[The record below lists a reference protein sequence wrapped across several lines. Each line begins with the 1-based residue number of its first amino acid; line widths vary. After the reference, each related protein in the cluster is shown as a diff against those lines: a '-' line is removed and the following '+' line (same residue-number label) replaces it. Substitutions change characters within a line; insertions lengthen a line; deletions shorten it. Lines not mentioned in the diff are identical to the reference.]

1 MSASHIAGIAQA
13 TTKQLNS
20 RLTLSSANWATLGE
34 ISYLAMSA
42 AVLVSERGLF
52 DGSAD
57 VTLGHF
63 PSRRRNP

>member
-20 RLTLSSANWATLGE
+20 RLSLTSANWALCH

-42 AVLVSERGLF
+42 TVLVSERGLF
-52 DGSAD
+52 DGSVD

-63 PSRRRNP
+63 PSWRRKP

>member
-20 RLTLSSANWATLGE
+20 RLSLTSANWALGRV
-34 ISYLAMSA
+34 SYLAMSA

-52 DGSAD
+52 DGSVD

-63 PSRRRNP
+63 PSRSKNP